1 MLLRS
6 LRCSVDINKRSHI
19 SSKTGSEDT
28 TTAHLLKIS
37 CDTLTYLFP
46 TMGQHGKQPPA
57 ISRKEASRMNQS
69 HLESPSH
76 YHLFVLSENPPIFCA
91 LPQSGLSAPPR
102 TISLQKITYAN
113 MKSYRSLTVTGIA
126 AMMATVPSAAFVN
139 VAPIPVSSRG
149 SSSSLIGNMVSQ
161 SASELFQRSLLAT
174 KLKNEGRLAKAAGA
188 PASPSTSNSNANNM
202 ETFQRNLL
210 AERFKN
216 LASDRT
222 ASKDK
227 EKAKQAEAVAAKLAK
242 EKAAAAAAADE
253 KKAAEAAEKARVDA
267 EKEAAEKAEAEKA
280 RVAAEKEASEKA
292 EKAKTAAEKAKI
304 VAAEKDAAAAAEKAR
319 IAAEKEAAEAAE
331 KARIAA
337 EMKATKEAAE
347 AAKKAEEEKKLAA
360 ERAALAAKKR
370 AEKMAEIEAAAIKDL
385 EDLKARSADVK
396 ARAKR
401 IADRVP
407 VLSGKSNLL
416 PSADDYSSALARVK
430 EFNPSALKE
439 RKETNTELL
448 REVAD
453 GMARVVVDGFGTGL
467 DLFEAVREDD
477 DLQSVVG
484 DALQTAKAAVDVLV
498 QQNELDEDDSAAAF
512 QRKARIALI
521 ALDSVAVAAYAS
533 VCGVLGYGSD
543 GPVNESASRA
553 VGGLF
558 NAITAAAALSV
569 RSADTVVEVTQK
581 VAEEGKDIA
590 EESKSV
596 IDNPAKVVAT
606 PEEIKKPA
614 SKDDEKMDKAGAY
627 DTLESFQRS
636 LLAERLQ
643 SKK

>member
-1 MLLRS
+1 
-6 LRCSVDINKRSHI
+6 
-19 SSKTGSEDT
+19 
-28 TTAHLLKIS
+28 
-37 CDTLTYLFP
+37 
-46 TMGQHGKQPPA
+46 
-57 ISRKEASRMNQS
+57 
-69 HLESPSH
+69 
-76 YHLFVLSENPPIFCA
+76 
-91 LPQSGLSAPPR
+91 
-102 TISLQKITYAN
+102 
-113 MKSYRSLTVTGIA
+113 
-126 AMMATVPSAAFVN
+126 MMATVPSAAFVN

-161 SASELFQRSLLAT
+161 SATELFQRSLLAT

-188 PASPSTSNSNANNM
+188 PASPSKSNSNANNNM

-216 LASDRT
+216 LASERT

-292 EKAKTAAEKAKI
+292 EKAKIAAEKE
-304 VAAEKDAAAAAEKAR
+304 AAEAPEKAR
-319 IAAEKEAAEAAE
+319 IAAEKEAAVAAE

-401 IADRVP
+401 IAERVP

-521 ALDSVAVAAYAS
+521 ALDSVTVAAYAS

-596 IDNPAKVVAT
+596 IDSPAKVVTT
-606 PEEIKKPA
+606 PEEIKEPA

-627 DTLESFQRS
+627 DTQESFQRS